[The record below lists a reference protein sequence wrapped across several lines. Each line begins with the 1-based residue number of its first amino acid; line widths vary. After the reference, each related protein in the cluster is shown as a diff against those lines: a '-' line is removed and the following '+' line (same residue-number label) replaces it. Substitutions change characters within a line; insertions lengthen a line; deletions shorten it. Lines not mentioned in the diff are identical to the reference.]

1 MFHIFYAF
9 IWLLSWLPLP
19 VLYLLSDFVLY
30 PVVYYLVR
38 YRKKVARENLK
49 NSFPEKTT
57 KELRKIERDFYH
69 YFSDLLIET
78 MYMMHISEREM
89 SRRFIP
95 VNINVVLE
103 QYAQGKSVMA
113 MTAHYGNW
121 EWGSG
126 YSMYL
131 PEESPVYNVF
141 KRLTNKNFGKLTDGW
156 RTRFGGKTVDMK
168 NLLRLMVRLKKEEKN
183 ATFGMISDQSPLR
196 SHIEHWTRFLNQE
209 TPVIVGTEHLARKFD
224 YPVFYFHINRLKRG
238 YYECEIY
245 PIALSPQETSKFEIT
260 NRYLQI
266 LEEKIKEHPEFWLW
280 THKRWKHKR
289 STEN

>member
-19 VLYLLSDFVLY
+19 LLYLLSDFVLY
-30 PVVYYLVR
+30 PVVYYLVG

-49 NSFPEKTT
+49 NSFPEKST

-69 YFSDLLIET
+69 YFSDLLIEI
-78 MYMMHISEREM
+78 MYMMHISEQEM
-89 SRRFIP
+89 SHRFTP
-95 VNINVVLE
+95 VNVNVILE
-103 QYAQGKSVMA
+103 QYAQGKSVMG
-113 MTAHYGNW
+113 MTSHYGNW
-121 EWGSG
+121 EWASC

-131 PEESPVYNVF
+131 PEESPVYNIF
-141 KRLTNKNFGKLTDGW
+141 KKLTNKNFGKLINGW
-156 RTRFGGKTVDMK
+156 RTRFGGKAVDMK

-196 SHIEHWTRFLNQE
+196 SHIQHWTRFLNQE
-209 TPVIVGTEHLARKFD
+209 TPVIVGTEQLAKKFD

-238 YYECEIY
+238 YYECEFY
-245 PIALSPQETSKFEIT
+245 PITLSPLETSEFEIT
-260 NRYLQI
+260 DRYTQI

-289 STEN
+289 STEH

>member
-1 MFHIFYAF
+1 MVHIFYAF

-38 YRKKVARENLK
+38 YRKKVARENLR

-69 YFSDLLIET
+69 YFSDLLIEI

-103 QYAQGKSVMA
+103 QYAQGKSVMG

-121 EWGSG
+121 EWASC

-131 PEESPVYNVF
+131 PEESPVYNIF
-141 KRLTNKNFGKLTDGW
+141 KKLTNKNFGKLMNGW

-183 ATFGMISDQSPLR
+183 ATFGMISDQTPLR
-196 SHIEHWTRFLNQE
+196 SHIQHWTKFLNQE
-209 TPVIVGTEHLARKFD
+209 TPVIVGTEQLARKFD

-245 PIALSPQETSKFEIT
+245 PIALSPLETSEFEIT
-260 NRYLQI
+260 DRYTQM

-289 STEN
+289 NPEN